1 MASKA
6 KKTVEESTTSTE
18 LLETMTRLLESQA
31 SMLQQQ
37 DEERERIR
45 EERES
50 EKAGMA
56 RGLPWTVPSC
66 TFLSQV

>member
-1 MASKA
+1 MKLTAIIFSWRIQLARSCLVTLKMASKA

-31 SMLQQQ
+31 RMLQQQ

-45 EERES
+45 EE
-50 EKAGMA
+50 
-56 RGLPWTVPSC
+56 
-66 TFLSQV
+66 